1 MVREI
6 LDLVILIFKILKC
19 LKSFYTN
26 KLSIIDFIDVEI
38 PPWIDQINS
47 CTITTLTL
55 SQDGVEEETTS
66 R

>member
-47 CTITTLTL
+47 CTITLEKYISEIPYFMTDVL
-55 SQDGVEEETTS
+55 
-66 R
+66 